1 MIEKPTIVI
10 VSGLPRSGTSMMMR
24 ILEAGGLEVVTD
36 NIRKADNDNP
46 GGYYEIEKVKK
57 LKKDSSW
64 LDDCHGKVIK
74 VISQLLFDLP
84 DNKRYKILFI
94 RRNMEEI
101 LAPQRIMLKRLG
113 RTGAGISDEKMA
125 EKFHNHLQKTEN
137 WLSSR
142 DEIDVLYL
150 NYNKLIENAIKYVAD
165 VNAFLDGGLDEEKM
179 AGVVEVK
186 LYRQRKNQGI
196 I

>member
-186 LYRQRKNQGI
+186 LYRQRKNQGMI
-196 I
+196 